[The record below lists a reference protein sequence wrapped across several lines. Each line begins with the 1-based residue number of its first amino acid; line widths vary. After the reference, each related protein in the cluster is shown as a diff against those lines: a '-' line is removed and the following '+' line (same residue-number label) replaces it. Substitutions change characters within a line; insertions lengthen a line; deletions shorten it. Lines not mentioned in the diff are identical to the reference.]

1 LAGRVEKRKEP
12 PARPKEVGSKSGG
25 QLIFGV
31 GVDIIEVAR
40 IEEKLARTPGIKVWL
55 NTPVEVGY
63 CESKKFPGQH
73 FAARFAAKEAFLK
86 ALGTGWSRGVKFSEI
101 EIHNL
106 ESGQPVIKVSGRA
119 KEFCQAEGIS
129 RFYVSLSHLKTLAV
143 ATVIL
148 EK

>member
-1 LAGRVEKRKEP
+1 MN
-12 PARPKEVGSKSGG
+12 
-25 QLIFGV
+25 FGV

-40 IEEKLARTPGIKVWL
+40 IEDKLTRTPGLKEKL
-55 NTPVEVGY
+55 YTPVEIGY
-63 CESKKFPGQH
+63 CESKKFAFQH
-73 FAARFAAKEAFLK
+73 YAARFAAKEAFMK

-106 ESGQPVIKVSGRA
+106 ESGQPVIEVYGQA
-119 KEFCQAEGIS
+119 KEFCQAEGIGH
-129 RFYVSLSHLKTLAV
+129 FYVSLSHLRTLAI